1 MVSGK
6 NTKKKY
12 IEKVLMTLIVMVVWS
27 LTWSQISWSMKS
39 SGPYKVLLQ
48 TKLVEVMEF
57 QISYLN
63 PKR

>member
-12 IEKVLMTLIVMVVWS
+12 IEKVLMTWIAMVVWS

-48 TKLVEVMEF
+48 TKLVEVMGN
-57 QISYLN
+57 SS
-63 PKR
+63 